1 MALRPN
7 IPDVSLVEDP
17 LIREALQAIKR
28 IIDIREGVVG
38 DETFVQKNSLQSG
51 QQTNGAGWVKV
62 TFPKAFAVIPKLTA
76 TGVKDDSTSLDFF
89 VQTRNITVN
98 GFEFKTTDAV
108 GGIDHTSTKD
118 FIMWMATDA

>member
-17 LIREALQAIKR
+17 LVREALQAIKR

-38 DETFVQKNSLQSG
+38 EETFVQKNSLQSG

-62 TFPKAFAVIPKLTA
+62 TFPKAFTVIPKLVVS
-76 TGVKDDSTSLDFF
+76 GVKDDSTSPDLIEFAQDHFDVFLLRRPRPRGHHVPLIVAKLD
-89 VQTRNITVN
+89 R
-98 GFEFKTTDAV
+98 D
-108 GGIDHTSTKD
+108 
-118 FIMWMATDA
+118 